1 MAMTEARIQ
10 ELEREL
16 AEERHSREVAAQKAW
31 EFSDSLKLAREGL
44 KQIVDAKADPCGK
57 FCGAYLDLQVVAA
70 NTLNKLPKS
79 DKVG

>member
-1 MAMTEARIQ
+1 MTEARIQ

-79 DKVG
+79 DKLG

>member
-1 MAMTEARIQ
+1 MTEARIQ

-16 AEERHSREVAAQKAW
+16 AEERHSREVASQKAW
-31 EFSDSLKLAREGL
+31 EFSDSLKLARDGL

-79 DKVG
+79 DKLG

>member
-1 MAMTEARIQ
+1 MTEARIQ